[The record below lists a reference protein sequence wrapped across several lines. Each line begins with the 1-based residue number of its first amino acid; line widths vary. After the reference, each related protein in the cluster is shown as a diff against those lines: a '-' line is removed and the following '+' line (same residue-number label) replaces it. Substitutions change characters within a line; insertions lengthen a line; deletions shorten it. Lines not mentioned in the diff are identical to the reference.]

1 MKRKVDSEVS
11 VRKGVW
17 DVGHEVPW
25 VGHCG
30 GSAVV
35 ADMGHC
41 VEMTDVFDP
50 WSSDAG
56 VRISRG
62 HSSAAGSVYAF
73 DKTIYCSSVK
83 SAFPSRVCSPVH
95 GKDPP
100 KLQVEK

>member
-11 VRKGVW
+11 DRKGVW

-41 VEMTDVFDP
+41 VEVAGFFDL

-62 HSSAAGSVYAF
+62 HSSAADSVCASG
-73 DKTIYCSSVK
+73 KTIYCSSVK
-83 SAFPSRVCSPVH
+83 SRNFLFKSISH
-95 GKDPP
+95 I
-100 KLQVEK
+100 